1 MRWVKDEKIEMVME
15 AFHRHREWC
24 QLMEG
29 SLPFVIYRRD
39 TNAILARGI
48 VGYEN
53 AAQEANRQRKRLGLR
68 WDQVHFKADRS
79 IQKQSPPPPASGGGR
94 RYDYSPRYNPSKRK
108 RFSGV
113 WDKHG
118 NYIELD

>member
-1 MRWVKDEKIEMVME
+1 MRHINHDKIEMVME

-29 SLPFVIYRRD
+29 SLPFVIYRSD
-39 TNAILARGI
+39 TNAVLVRGV

-53 AAQEANRQRKRLGLR
+53 AAQEANRQRKRLGLK
-68 WDQVHFKADRS
+68 WEQVKFKADRNFY
-79 IQKQSPPPPASGGGR
+79 KKSPPPKPTGGER
-94 RYDYSPRYNPSKRK
+94 RMEYAPRYNPSKRK

-113 WDKHG
+113 YDKHG
-118 NYIELD
+118 NFIELD

>member
-1 MRWVKDEKIEMVME
+1 
-15 AFHRHREWC
+15 
-24 QLMEG
+24 MEG
-29 SLPFVIYRRD
+29 SLPFVIYRKD

-79 IQKQSPPPPASGGGR
+79 SQKQSPPPPASGGGR
-94 RYDYSPRYNPSKRK
+94 RYDYSPRYNPSKRGYFRGYFK
-108 RFSGV
+108 G
-113 WDKHG
+113 DEYHD
-118 NYIELD
+118 ID